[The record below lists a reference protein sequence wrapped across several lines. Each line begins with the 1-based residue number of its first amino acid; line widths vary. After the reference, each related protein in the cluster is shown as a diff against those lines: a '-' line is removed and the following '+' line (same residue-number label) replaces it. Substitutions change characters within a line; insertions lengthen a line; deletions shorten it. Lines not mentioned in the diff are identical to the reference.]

1 LDDDRAVLVAA
12 HRGPIRSGAPPEL
25 PRSPIAYAH
34 LMRGAI
40 NGNQRQSIA
49 IKLPRSPIA
58 YAHLMRGAIDGNRWQ
73 SMAIDGNQ
81 WQ

>member
-40 NGNQRQSIA
+40 
-49 IKLPRSPIA
+49 
-58 YAHLMRGAIDGNRWQ
+58 DGNRWQ

>member
-25 PRSPIAYAH
+25 PRSPIA
-34 LMRGAI
+34 
-40 NGNQRQSIA
+40 N
-49 IKLPRSPIA
+49 
-58 YAHLMRGAIDGNRWQ
+58 AHLMRGAIDGNQRQ

-81 WQ
+81 WQLSGRAAQ